1 VNSAAEPNVIGLQPT
16 SAAAPATFS
25 ADGPGAAAP
34 KPSAEAILSEGT
46 ASTVSAGAGN
56 QAIAPKASSRVKGQH

>member
-46 ASTVSAGAGN
+46 ASTASAGAGN
-56 QAIAPKASSRVKGQH
+56 